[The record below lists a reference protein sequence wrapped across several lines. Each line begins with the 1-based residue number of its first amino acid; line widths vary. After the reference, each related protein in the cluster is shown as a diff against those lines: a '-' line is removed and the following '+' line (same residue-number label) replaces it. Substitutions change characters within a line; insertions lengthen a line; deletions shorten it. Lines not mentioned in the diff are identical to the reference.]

1 MSDEAGRPASPE
13 LQEALHVFGEYLSD
27 KVAPLMALDALT
39 LLMELPP
46 AFAAREIVT
55 WCVRQ
60 VELQE
65 GALAL
70 GDLLFHS
77 ARKIHMMGDFELVD
91 ARALDSY
98 LKALGPLLLEACPPE
113 GREHLALGL
122 SRLDESRQALASKVE
137 IVHRQSGAAEP
148 VGRAAAASA
157 QQAAEAAPRV
167 LSALV
172 QGLGRLPLLLQ
183 RLEQFALPPPG
194 APTPGVPSAAP
205 DTAATASPVAAGRAA
220 LVADAVLEA
229 SLQAKDGA
237 ELEQYLESIR
247 RLGVVA
253 GTDEMFRALGRS
265 VSGWTLPAVPDVPAL
280 PEGVQV
286 SAMRRMIALAD
297 GPAEAGRRF
306 REMVHAAIEQFNEGS
321 YGRSLKMFDLARQM
335 AGEGQVQ
342 ALFIEPM
349 IVSGHEYL
357 AEERIRKLA
366 ERPEG
371 HFFLRPVLGFFRA
384 FAPDHLLDELQ
395 AESRRDRRRQILN
408 LLEAQ
413 GAPARAAAWERLQSD
428 REGSVGGLY
437 FVRNLVHLLRA
448 VPRPADAPWPH
459 EEEIDA
465 VAGLA
470 GTGRP
475 LFLVKE
481 ALQYLVA
488 SRHLRAEGHLV
499 AQLREVE
506 AALLEPRTPA
516 GERPVL
522 LVHLDRVAAA
532 LARFATPRTWAA
544 LVEHALEREA
554 TLGDPLTRLAELSG
568 QDLSPAPT
576 VVSRLVEAVEE
587 NLPHGVLG
595 RLVSGREAVLTRLVA
610 ALAATRSPE
619 AREALE
625 SVASRFS
632 NQTFGRDAQRILA
645 AQDQRA
651 GEAPSAPSF
660 SGDLDLFG
668 LPNLL
673 QNLCEMGK
681 TGVLNLLDEK
691 SRPAATL
698 RLEKGAIRTAQCGA
712 RKGRE
717 ALYQLI
723 ERPFAATFAFVRA
736 RRAETAEG
744 EELPVT
750 QLLVEG
756 VRRHDQLQRA
766 LALVPEDASLEA
778 TGNSPT
784 SVPDEDDY
792 DLVLALWKKVC
803 DGAAPR
809 DVEEGLAVDSYRVFH
824 CLAHWVEEG
833 ALRLRSAAA
842 A

>member
-1 MSDEAGRPASPE
+1 VSDEAGRPASAE

-27 KVAPLMALDALT
+27 KVAPLMALDALSV
-39 LLMELPP
+39 LMELPP
-46 AFAAREIVT
+46 AFTAHEIVT

-60 VELQE
+60 VEVQE

-77 ARKIHMMGDFELVD
+77 ARKIHMMGDFELID
-91 ARALDSY
+91 APALDRY

-122 SRLDESRQALASKVE
+122 SRLDESRQALASRVE

-148 VGRAAAASA
+148 VAKAAAASG

-183 RLEQFALPPPG
+183 RLEQIPLPPPG
-194 APTPGVPSAAP
+194 TPPAGAAP
-205 DTAATASPVAAGRAA
+205 GAAPAPAGRTA

-229 SLQAKDGA
+229 SLQAKNPA
-237 ELEQYLESIR
+237 ELDQLLDSIR
-247 RLGVVA
+247 KLGAVG
-253 GTDEMFRALGRS
+253 GTEEMFRALGRS
-265 VSGWTLPAVPDVPAL
+265 VSGWTLPPVPDVPAL

-286 SAMRRMIALAD
+286 SAMRRMIALAE

-335 AGEGQVQ
+335 AAEGQVQ
-342 ALFIEPM
+342 ATFIEPM
-349 IVSGHEYL
+349 VVSGHQYL
-357 AEERIRKLA
+357 AEDRVRKLA

-371 HFFLRPVLGFFRA
+371 HFFLRPVLGFFHA
-384 FAPDHLLDELQ
+384 FAPERLLEELQ
-395 AESRRDRRRQILN
+395 GESRRDRRRQLLN
-408 LLEAQ
+408 LLEAV
-413 GAPARAAAWERLQSD
+413 GAPARAAAWERLQAD
-428 REGSVGGLY
+428 REGTGAGGLY
-437 FVRNLVHLLRA
+437 LVRNLVHLLRA
-448 VPRPADAPWPH
+448 IPRPADAPQPV

-465 VAGLA
+465 VAALA
-470 GTGRP
+470 GLGRP

-481 ALQYLVA
+481 SLQYLVA
-488 SRHLRAEGHLV
+488 SRHPRAEGHLV
-499 AQLREVE
+499 AQLHTIEG
-506 AALLEPRTPA
+506 ALLEAPA
-516 GERPVL
+516 ADRSVL
-522 LVHLDRVAAA
+522 LVHLDRVASA
-532 LARFATPRTWAA
+532 LARFATPRAWAA
-544 LVEHALEREA
+544 LVEHALKREA
-554 TLGDPLTRLAELSG
+554 ALGEPLTRLAELSS

-595 RLVSGREAVLTRLVA
+595 RLVPGREAVLTRLVA
-610 ALAATRSPE
+610 ALAATRAPAAHE
-619 AREALE
+619 LLE
-625 SVASRFS
+625 TVASRFS
-632 NQTFGRDAQRILA
+632 NQVFGRDAQRILA

-651 GEAPSAPSF
+651 VEATSAPSF

-673 QNLCEMGK
+673 QSLCEMGK

-698 RLEKGAIRTAQCGA
+698 RLEKGVIRAAQCGA
-712 RKGRE
+712 RQGRE

-736 RRAETAEG
+736 RRPESGGG

-766 LALVPEDASLEA
+766 LALVPDDASLEA
-778 TGNSPT
+778 TGQSPS
-784 SVPDEDDY
+784 SVPDEEDY
-792 DLVLALWKKVC
+792 DLVVALWKKVC
-803 DGAAPR
+803 EGATPR
-809 DVEEGLAVDSYRVFH
+809 DIEAGLAVDSYRVFR

-833 ALRLRSAAA
+833 ALRLRPAVAAA
-842 A
+842 